1 MLWPTPP
8 PPPLPHPKTFS
19 KAEVLALRARIE
31 KMTAAERNTFEEK
44 WSNEMRGQEFG
55 HYPALPY
62 HDVVTDMLHLYL
74 NEWNA
79 ALTEA
84 FHQHLLLAEDATD
97 KQIKQLAGETR
108 DKVNA
113 RLKQAGTNL
122 MLQFGLPKKSHAVNG
137 PKLKVFLRDVDL
149 LRDLVELLR
158 PMYAL
163 MEIKKMGSV
172 KFDEKVNLLFKFDL
186 AHTGQAGQSEKAGPG
201 GGGKGA
207 RGKAKAQRTLGLS
220 YADRIRSGLK
230 DTAGAATA
238 AGSPQPMTPVAGKGP
253 GVQARPTY
261 LDRVCVMF
269 YALAEHW
276 EFTHPHD
283 HMDTK
288 ALFPAA
294 RAELGLQAA
303 KLGQDVERA
312 MLSCIGTTKQ
322 RTYAHDIVYGAHK
335 LYVLLGKPYLGATE
349 GNEHAHQEM
358 KTYFK
363 TMCSHSDPNRCDC
376 LQFLDLHTLKR
387 TATAENILKAP
398 ANKMT
403 ERMSGVTQQSKG
415 GQRTVKVSDASIP
428 DMKCRLLGEVTKEGA
443 QSASPIVLDDFPELI
458 ARKARGG
465 ASSPS
470 ALSVGEKRPAKGSPE
485 K

>member
-1 MLWPTPP
+1 
-8 PPPLPHPKTFS
+8 
-19 KAEVLALRARIE
+19 
-31 KMTAAERNTFEEK
+31 MTAAERNTFEEK

-230 DTAGAATA
+230 NTAGAATA
-238 AGSPQPMTPVAGKGP
+238 AGSPQPMKPLAGKGP

-269 YALAEHW
+269 YALAEQTGSLLTRTTIWTRRRSSPPLAPSLVSRLRSSARMSSAPCSPASAPQSRGHMLTTSSMGLTSSMCCWASRTW
-276 EFTHPHD
+276 EQ
-283 HMDTK
+283 
-288 ALFPAA
+288 L
-294 RAELGLQAA
+294 
-303 KLGQDVERA
+303 RA
-312 MLSCIGTTKQ
+312 MSM
-322 RTYAHDIVYGAHK
+322 RT
-335 LYVLLGKPYLGATE
+335 
-349 GNEHAHQEM
+349 
-358 KTYFK
+358 
-363 TMCSHSDPNRCDC
+363 R
-376 LQFLDLHTLKR
+376 R
-387 TATAENILKAP
+387 
-398 ANKMT
+398 
-403 ERMSGVTQQSKG
+403 
-415 GQRTVKVSDASIP
+415 
-428 DMKCRLLGEVTKEGA
+428 
-443 QSASPIVLDDFPELI
+443 
-458 ARKARGG
+458 
-465 ASSPS
+465 
-470 ALSVGEKRPAKGSPE
+470 
-485 K
+485 